1 VRVALVIVVSITLVS
16 ACARDPGSW
25 RRARDRLC
33 DNIGV
38 ARAQIASRLELERLG
53 HIPQLVDAELPPAP
67 DPGSR
72 RIQLVQRSLQQ
83 CREIVARW
91 LWVDGALFGFKTA
104 AVAIDLGR
112 PEGAVE
118 LSTTLP
124 MAIDFPAGRSEFD
137 PLHLGPASC
146 DITCSATDCDDW
158 AKAFD
163 DRIVAPLRAV
173 AARIDGGF
181 AAALAACKR

>member
-1 VRVALVIVVSITLVS
+1 MPDLR
-16 ACARDPGSW
+16 
-25 RRARDRLC
+25 
-33 DNIGV
+33 
-38 ARAQIASRLELERLG
+38 RLG
-53 HIPQLVDAELPPAP
+53 DAASSSALRERGAP

-104 AVAIDLGR
+104 AIAIDLGR

-137 PLHLGPASC
+137 PLNLGPASC